1 MSSVKLK
8 CFGHHH
14 QVIKI
19 LAIDRD
25 ILNMPL
31 DGSGLFNSISA
42 IRDVCLESYMSPK
55 SWPKVAE
62 YLKLTSLFFHQGL
75 KFETYF

>member
-8 CFGHHH
+8 CFGRHH

-31 DGSGLFNSISA
+31 DGSGLFNSISV

-55 SWPKVAE
+55 S
-62 YLKLTSLFFHQGL
+62 
-75 KFETYF
+75 